1 MPGAAAVLL
10 LLLRPAASCSFVVAN
25 YNLTM
30 TAAWPR
36 ANFFN
41 RFRGPDATNIAGAHG
56 WTFVHNLL
64 SMTGAFT
71 LQPFLSADG
80 RVACLFNGEIYNYRA
95 LAKELTGNEDAL
107 ESDGF
112 VLQPAYARWG
122 AEFVTR
128 LQGEFAIVVL
138 DLRRR
143 RLLLSTDAFS
153 TKPLWY
159 ATWRDPASGRERFG
173 AASYESVLRRAG
185 APRAACLMAAPN
197 EALVLALIGEG
208 AGVPQLA
215 HPVSKLHGEN
225 TIPPSSATGRTQLCA
240 VPRAFSRCRN
250 SLDRFPP
257 WLVWPPGQFSKIG
270 KLPLV
275 TFDLRQHKTH
285 TRDWAAAF
293 REAVALRTVRLK
305 HRVFIG
311 LSGGYDSGAI
321 ALALH
326 QLGVPFLAYNVRVR
340 AREDM
345 GFAPS

>member
-1 MPGAAAVLL
+1 MAFLMMAPVQSFVVPWLLL
-10 LLLRPAASCSFVVAN
+10 LLLRPATSCSFVVAN

-64 SMTGAFT
+64 SVTGAFT
-71 LQPFLSADG
+71 LQPFFSADG

-95 LAKELTGNEDAL
+95 LAKELTGNEDAFA
-107 ESDGF
+107 SDGF
-112 VLQPAYARWG
+112 VLQPAYERWG

-197 EALVLALIGEG
+197 EVLVLALNGEG

-225 TIPPSSATGRTQLCA
+225 TIQPALAISAPRSSVQCQGPSLARDSLGQR
-240 VPRAFSRCRN
+240 PAF
-250 SLDRFPP
+250 P
-257 WLVWPPGQFSKIG
+257 WLVWPPG
-270 KLPLV
+270 LV
-275 TFDLRQHKTH
+275 FN
-285 TRDWAAAF
+285 TR
-293 REAVALRTVRLK
+293 
-305 HRVFIG
+305 
-311 LSGGYDSGAI
+311 
-321 ALALH
+321 
-326 QLGVPFLAYNVRVR
+326 
-340 AREDM
+340 
-345 GFAPS
+345 